1 MVLNSNTMTL
11 CKGLTLFCG
20 LMMLVFKYAT
30 HFVPTT
36 THHHDDQDKRL
47 SHPSL
52 PLLEAIFPH
61 IDIDIHQNHPSTYRK
76 LAEKDEEEEEEEKD
90 ETQETGSFANCEPKH
105 KVSRSNLKIT
115 SPHPESRLT
124 TISCRDIHYRA
135 PFDKIKNSQKR
146 IVVGVLSGAAGKGP
160 LHRDSVRATWA
171 SGHDGV
177 YFIVAGPW
185 EDIQEEYDKYRDLI
199 WLDEAE
205 VYEGEESVLPFK
217 TEAFIDIVYRHAT
230 SGTLQYLFKTDD
242 DSYVNLKALE
252 NELLNSG
259 FDYWGC
265 CTAQYFRPLR
275 HPSRKW
281 RITFDMYPEEFYPL
295 YCQGAGFAMSKN
307 FVSCMVD
314 QNHLKQFRY
323 NPFEDVSIGLLAE
336 RCGFQPSTN
345 FDKIKQYRTREASE
359 LKQLVDSETERA
371 EIKFLPRPTMKNKI
385 VQHRVKTHFDM
396 YTHHKCVLDN
406 C

>member
-1 MVLNSNTMTL
+1 MTDHPTMTFY
-11 CKGLTLFCG
+11 KGLLVALSC
-20 LMMLVFKYAT
+20 LCMCIVFKCYLGT
-30 HFVPTT
+30 HVLY
-36 THHHDDQDKRL
+36 HDEDSTPDISTFRT
-47 SHPSL
+47 
-52 PLLEAIFPH
+52 IFPH
-61 IDIDIHQNHPSTYRK
+61 IDIDDQPSNFSSLVPSSLSSLVRRK
-76 LAEKDEEEEEEEKD
+76 LADEEGNEGEK
-90 ETQETGSFANCEPKH
+90 ETGSFANCEPHH

-115 SPHPESRLT
+115 SSHPESRVA

-135 PFDKIKNSQKR
+135 PFDKMENSKER

-160 LHRDSVRATWA
+160 LHRESVRATWA

-185 EDIQEEYDKYRDLI
+185 KDVKEEYEKYRDLI
-199 WLDEAE
+199 WLDEDE

-217 TEAFIDIVYRHAT
+217 TELFIDVAYRHAAQ
-230 SGTLQYLFKTDD
+230 GTMQYLFKTDD

-252 NELLNSG
+252 KEILNSG

-281 RITFDMYPEEFYPL
+281 RITFELYPEEFYPL

-336 RCGFQPSTN
+336 RCGVQPTTN
-345 FDKIKQYRTREASE
+345 FAKIKQYRTREASE
-359 LKQLVDSETERA
+359 IKQLVNTVNERKQ
-371 EIKFLPRPTMKNKI
+371 IKFLPRPTMKDKI
-385 VQHRVKTHFDM
+385 VQHRVKTHYDM
-396 YTHHKCVLDN
+396 FAHHKCALEN
-406 C
+406 R